1 MSDKLF
7 EPIKIGNLTLKNRI
21 VRSAT
26 FEGMCDDKGFPT
38 NDYHNLYDGLA
49 KNGIGAIITG
59 FAYVSPC
66 GRAMHPGQAGIDE
79 DDKIPVYMRITDAVH
94 RHDGKIV
101 MQIAHSGRQTV
112 AKAVGG
118 IVKGASG
125 RRSAYFGSNPKA
137 LTTKEAVAAA
147 QQFTEAALRAKKAG
161 FDGVQLHAAH
171 GYLIHEFILPSLN
184 TRADEF
190 GIDREFGI
198 GTQFLKTVIEETRAR
213 CGRDFPVLVKV
224 SASDDYRDSF
234 SQDQFVQLIRFLDR
248 MAVDAIEVSYGT
260 MDDALSI
267 FRGESVPIDTILK
280 HNPRYGTG
288 NAFRRFLRKEIIY
301 PFVKSRIRM
310 FTPMYNL
317 PDAKITK
324 KHTRIPVM
332 CVGGFRKRQEMVDA
346 LKNNETDLIS
356 LCRPFICEPDF
367 VGKLSRNNSYVSKCV
382 NCNIC
387 AVMCDS
393 GRPTRCYLGK
403 NL

>member
-7 EPIKIGNLTLKNRI
+7 EPIKIGNLILRNRI

-38 NDYHNLYDGLA
+38 DAYCDLYDRLA

-59 FAYVSPC
+59 FAYISPC

-79 DDKIPVYMRITDAVH
+79 DAKIPVYKRITDSVH
-94 RHDGKIV
+94 QRDGKII

-112 AKAVGG
+112 AQAVGG
-118 IVKGASG
+118 DIKGAFG
-125 RRSAYFGSNPKA
+125 RRSAYFGGNPKP
-137 LTTKEAVAAA
+137 LTTKEAIAAA
-147 QQFTEAALRAKKAG
+147 QDFAEAALRAKKAG

-184 TRADEF
+184 TRTDEF
-190 GIDREFGI
+190 GIDRESGI
-198 GTQFLKTVIEETRAR
+198 GTQFLKTVIEETRVR
-213 CGRDFPVLVKV
+213 CGMDFPVLVKV
-224 SASDDYRDSF
+224 SAGDDYRNNF
-234 SQDQFVQLIRFLDR
+234 TQDQFVQLIRFLDR
-248 MAVDAIEVSYGT
+248 VGVDAIEVSYGT

-280 HNPRYGTG
+280 HNPCYGTG

-310 FTPMYNL
+310 FTPAYNL
-317 PDAKITK
+317 PDAKIAK
-324 KHTRIPVM
+324 RHTRIPII
-332 CVGGFRKRQEMVDA
+332 CVGGFRKKQEMA
-346 LKNNETDLIS
+346 EAINNSETDLIS
-356 LCRPFICEPDF
+356 LCRPFICEPDL
-367 VGKLSRNNSYVSKCV
+367 VGKISKNDSYVSKCV

-393 GRPTRCYLGK
+393 GRPTKCYFGK
-403 NL
+403 NP

>member
-1 MSDKLF
+1 
-7 EPIKIGNLTLKNRI
+7 
-21 VRSAT
+21 
-26 FEGMCDDKGFPT
+26 
-38 NDYHNLYDGLA
+38 
-49 KNGIGAIITG
+49 
-59 FAYVSPC
+59 
-66 GRAMHPGQAGIDE
+66 MHPGQAGIDE
-79 DDKIPVYMRITDAVH
+79 DDKIPVYKRITDAVH
-94 RHDGKIV
+94 QHDGKII

-147 QQFTEAALRAKKAG
+147 QQFAEAALRAKKAG
-161 FDGVQLHAAH
+161 FDSVQLHAAH
-171 GYLIHEFILPSLN
+171 GYLIHEFILSSLN

-224 SASDDYRDSF
+224 SASDDYRNSF

-310 FTPMYNL
+310 FTPTYNL
-317 PDAKITK
+317 PDAKIAK
-324 KHTRIPVM
+324 KHTRIPIM

-346 LKNNETDLIS
+346 IANDKTDLVC
-356 LCRPFICEPDF
+356 LCRPFICEPDLIRKF
-367 VGKLSRNNSYVSKCV
+367 KDNSHYVSKCV

-393 GRPTRCYLGK
+393 GHPTKCYFGK
-403 NL
+403 NP

>member
-1 MSDKLF
+1 MSEKLF
-7 EPIKIGNLTLKNRI
+7 DPIKIGNLILKNRI

-26 FEGMCDDKGFPT
+26 FEGMCDGKGFPT
-38 NDYHNLYDGLA
+38 DAYYDLYDRLA
-49 KNGIGAIITG
+49 QNKLGAIITG
-59 FAYVSPC
+59 FTYVSPF
-66 GRAMHPGQAGIDE
+66 GRAMHSGQAGIDE
-79 DDKIPVYMRITDAVH
+79 DAKIPTYKRITDLVH
-94 RHDGKIV
+94 QRDGKII

-125 RRSAYFGSNPKA
+125 KRSAYFGSNPQA
-137 LTTKEAVAAA
+137 LTTNEAVAAA
-147 QQFTEAALRAKKAG
+147 QDFAEAALRAKKAG

-184 TRADEF
+184 TRPDEF
-190 GIDREFGI
+190 GIDREAEI

-224 SASDDYRDSF
+224 SASDDYRNSF
-234 SQDQFVQLIRFLDR
+234 SRGQFVRLIRFLDH

-280 HNPRYGTG
+280 YSPRYGTG
-288 NAFRRFLRKEIIY
+288 NTFRRFLRKEIVY

-310 FTPMYNL
+310 FTPAYNL
-317 PDAKITK
+317 PDAKIAR
-324 KHTRIPVM
+324 KHTRIPII
-332 CVGGFRKRQEMVDA
+332 CVGGFRKRQEMVEA
-346 LKNNETDLIS
+346 VENNDTDLIS
-356 LCRPFICEPDF
+356 LCRPFICEPDL
-367 VGKLSRNNSYVSKCV
+367 VGKLINNNSYTSKCI

-393 GRPTRCYLGK
+393 DRLTRCYFGK
-403 NL
+403 NP